1 MDYSN
6 ILVEPGIATYIL
18 KHVLIATTVSTVLH
32 DNHAVVEIMNISLT
46 IITIYGGTKSGEFIP
61 QVNRITACRITTA
74 VTLPT
79 NLSTSLPTLNIDFT
93 HHSTSSPHQQ
103 KDLLTLLAT

>member
-1 MDYSN
+1 MPSPSLTVLDVSLPDEAKLMDFSN

-18 KHVLIATTVSTVLH
+18 KHVLIATTVNTVLH

-46 IITIYGGTKSGEFIP
+46 VITIYGDTKSGEFIP

-79 NLSTSLPTLNIDFT
+79 NFVY
-93 HHSTSSPHQQ
+93 
-103 KDLLTLLAT
+103 